1 MLELQIQ
8 VFIVSISNDSFFFN
22 LSVLVRIPFK
32 KEVVIGKNN
41 ANLKKK
47 YMIFEG

>member
-8 VFIVSISNDSFFFN
+8 VFIVSISNDSFFFLN

-47 YMIFEG
+47 VYDF